1 MLCINNFSN
10 FINILYENKMT
21 EFEMEKGEKN
31 SKFGLSSFFSKITT
45 KKNLKLFFWYCTEVV
60 VYSKA
65 PVMLSSD

>member
-31 SKFGLSSFFSKITT
+31 SKFGLSSFFFKNNNQ
-45 KKNLKLFFWYCTEVV
+45 KKLETFFWYCTEVV